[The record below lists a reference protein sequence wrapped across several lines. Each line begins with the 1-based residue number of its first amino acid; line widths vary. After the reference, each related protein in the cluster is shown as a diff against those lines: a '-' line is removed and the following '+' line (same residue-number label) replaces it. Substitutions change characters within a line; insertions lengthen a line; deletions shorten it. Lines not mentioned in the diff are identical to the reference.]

1 MSTLATEALAHL
13 DALFHVARYLTG
25 DDGAAE
31 DLVQETYA
39 RALGAEA
46 SFARGTNLRAWLMRI
61 LRNAFIDQTRRDRRG
76 VVRGGLDADDV
87 PDEIDEPL
95 RGDGEMERLRTLVA
109 ADLEKALLDLSP
121 DARATILLDL
131 EGLSEAELAEAMGS
145 APGTIKSR
153 LARARSALRARLAA
167 YGRES

>member
-1 MSTLATEALAHL
+1 MSTLASEALAHL

-61 LRNAFIDQTRRDRRG
+61 LRNAFIDQTRRDAR
-76 VVRGGLDADDV
+76 VRGGLDADEIAEDVDV
-87 PDEIDEPL
+87 PL
-95 RGDGEMERLRTLVA
+95 RSFVA

-131 EGLSEAELAEAMGS
+131 EGLSEAELAEAMGC

-153 LARARSALRARLAA
+153 LARARAALRARLSSYA
-167 YGRES
+167 RSES

>member
-1 MSTLATEALAHL
+1 MGSLATDALVHL

-25 DDGAAE
+25 DDASAE

-61 LRNAFIDQTRRDRRG
+61 LHNAFIDQTRRDKHP
-76 VVRGGLDADDV
+76 VELDESVADDKA
-87 PDEIDEPL
+87 EPL
-95 RGDGEMERLRTLVA
+95 RTDLAA
-109 ADLEKALLDLSP
+109 ADIERALLELAP
-121 DARATILLDL
+121 DARAVILLDL
-131 EGLSEAELAEAMGS
+131 EGLSETELADAMEC

-153 LARARSALRARLAA
+153 LSRARAALRKRLAA
-167 YGRES
+167 YGRGA